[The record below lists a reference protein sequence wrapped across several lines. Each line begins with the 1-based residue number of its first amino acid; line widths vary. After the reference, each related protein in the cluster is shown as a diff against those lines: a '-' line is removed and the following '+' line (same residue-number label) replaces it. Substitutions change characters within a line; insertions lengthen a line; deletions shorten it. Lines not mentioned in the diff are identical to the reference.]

1 MTLYCKTTSYPG
13 FCITVTC
20 YYSSALERVIN
31 VNLSVCNLVP
41 RSSLFVTSVWDSV
54 CFLLCCRWVMRS
66 FACASKASL
75 WTGSLR
81 ATCYPASK
89 TSVTVSSAACL
100 GRKSTSMPHSFTTS
114 RRNLTCVG
122 TQTSGKV
129 LKKKVFH
136 FKYCNTVPHAVI
148 ASGILQKAGSWTKQA
163 FLWWLMLSFR
173 GSETCLR
180 WFYFLTHTCR
190 P

>member
-66 FACASKASL
+66 FACASKASP
-75 WTGSLR
+75 WTRSLR
-81 ATCYPASK
+81 AMWSPASK
-89 TSVTVSSAACL
+89 TSAISSSDSTP
-100 GRKSTSMPHSFTTS
+100 GRKVTCTPHRFTASEEMIDGHRMWHVRSTFKVYKLNDIHFNGVIVALVEVVIRT
-114 RRNLTCVG
+114 N
-122 TQTSGKV
+122 QFKSGHNKNDPLRLCLNQDEGMRCYAVV
-129 LKKKVFH
+129 LF
-136 FKYCNTVPHAVI
+136 I
-148 ASGILQKAGSWTKQA
+148 
-163 FLWWLMLSFR
+163 
-173 GSETCLR
+173 
-180 WFYFLTHTCR
+180 
-190 P
+190 